1 MPSVNKTTL
10 MGHLG
15 RDPEIRYTPN
25 GTAVCTISLA
35 TTSAWKDKTTGERIE
50 KPEWHRIVFYRRLAE
65 VVAEHMT
72 KGRLLYVEG
81 RLSTRKYRDADGL
94 ERYVT
99 EVIADE
105 MQMLGKPERTFEGA
119 VEGFEPAPSIE
130 EDDIPF

>member
-10 MGHLG
+10 MGHLR

-81 RLSTRKYRDADGL
+81 RLSTRKYRDADDL

-119 VEGFEPAPSIE
+119 VERVEPAPSIE